1 MTTDLLPDNRSEDRQ
16 LPRRGALAVLATA
29 QLVLALDYSI
39 VNIALPSIGGS
50 LGFSRDAVEW
60 VVSAYALLFGGF
72 LLFGGRSSDLL
83 GRRRIFIASGVLFG
97 VASMVGGLSTTPAIL
112 LAGRAVQGL
121 AAGFLFPAT
130 LSLVTT
136 TFPEGPS
143 RNRAISV
150 WGAAGAGGLA
160 FGAFLGGIIISAL
173 GWRWVFFVN
182 VPVLAILV
190 FAAPLVLPGHR
201 PPRPRVRDFDV
212 PGATTVTAG
221 ALLVV
226 LALIQA
232 PVAGWTSPGTVIP
245 AAVGL
250 VLLAAFLWIEDH
262 SKNPLMPLELLRRPT
277 LWGGML
283 VTAAFMASFG
293 LQFFF
298 LTMYLQSSL
307 HESPLIAGLSFL
319 PLALL
324 VVVGNNVG
332 GRLATRY
339 GAGRVLP
346 WGMVIGA
353 VGLLA
358 YEFLGP
364 RLSLPTLLAGEAI
377 AGFGQGMAFTTAYL
391 VAGSGIDA
399 DRQGVASSMAST
411 AQQLGGSIGLA
422 VLVDLLS
429 ARLGAS
435 GGHGLVL
442 DGASVPGLIPAL
454 HWVYAAQASL
464 ALIGAAAAALVIGR
478 RLPRRRVAEPAVER
492 PVAAAG

>member
-1 MTTDLLPDNRSEDRQ
+1 M

-60 VVSAYALLFGGF
+60 VVSAYTLLFGGF

-83 GRRRIFIASGVLFG
+83 GRRRVFIASGALFG
-97 VASMVGGLSTTPAIL
+97 VASMVGGLSTTPALL

-136 TFPEGPS
+136 TFPEGPT
-143 RNRAISV
+143 RNRAIAV

-160 FGAFLGGIIISAL
+160 FGAFLGGVLVSAL

-182 VPVLAILV
+182 VPVLAVLV
-190 FAAPLVLPGHR
+190 VAALLVLPGRR
-201 PPRPRVRDFDV
+201 PHRPRVADFDL

-221 ALLVV
+221 AMLVV
-226 LALIQA
+226 LALVQA
-232 PVAGWTSPGTVIP
+232 PVLGWTSPGTLIP

-250 VLLAAFLWIEDH
+250 ALLGAFLWIEDH

-307 HESPLIAGLSFL
+307 HEAPLIAGVSFL

-324 VVVGNNVG
+324 VVVGNQVG

-358 YEFLGP
+358 YEFLGA

-399 DRQGVASSMAST
+399 DRQGVASGMAST

-429 ARLGAS
+429 ARLGAL

-442 DGASVPGLIPAL
+442 DGTSVPGLIPAL

-478 RLPRRRVAEPAVER
+478 RLPRRREAEPAEPPEPAVETT
-492 PVAAAG
+492 VAAPG